1 MTKND
6 SGKSWYSK
14 PIGCVGQGLVIDEA
28 TGNNIA
34 VVYSDETD
42 GPLIAAAPDLLA
54 ALRVLLE
61 THEHYADADDIIRA
75 DHFVQM
81 RIPIQAARAA
91 IAKAT
96 ELAQKPTRKNTML
109 DVAFT
114 VIHELAEAE
123 DLLGPANVHL
133 VCDALQ
139 KRIDYLRENPQ
150 EAADAFGVCD
160 TYEMP

>member
-1 MTKND
+1 MNNTMGNEIN
-6 SGKSWYSK
+6 KSWYSK
-14 PIGCVGQGLVIDEA
+14 PTGCGGQGLVIDEA

-34 VVYSDETD
+34 VAYDETN
-42 GPLIAAAPDLLA
+42 GSLIAAAPDLLEA
-54 ALRVLLE
+54 CRKLVVAFGEWTGKPPSPTVGSAFE
-61 THEHYADADDIIRA
+61 AGI
-75 DHFVQM
+75 
-81 RIPIQAARAA
+81 AA
-91 IAKAT
+91 IAKAKAT
-96 ELAQKPTRKNTML
+96 EKPTRKNTML

-133 VCDALQ
+133 VLNALQ

-160 TYEMP
+160 TYEMPS